1 MQKKLL
7 CIGMSCGKSLKMLF
21 FFISLY
27 MMSSCADDDCLAP
40 GHSDEGNSCPA
51 TLLLEVGGFSAAM
64 SPQTKVVAGAD
75 DENLINDIWVFQFNA
90 ITGESLHEP
99 VYIDRDNNL
108 NANDILVNL
117 AQNGEGEQSRICIV
131 ANTGDENWVY
141 EGTEGT
147 VATGFT
153 TYAGF
158 LEQAIPDKAAQP
170 FLSADIGSSAEN
182 GRTIPMFGISKDMTI
197 SSKCYVSV
205 PLYRMFARVDVGVDI
220 SYIPEGMYI
229 ENLSYS
235 NIPAYC
241 RVGTVAS
248 QDESQQGDYPT
259 DIEWKTFDCG
269 NVSEAILYVPE
280 NLQGKV
286 EGMTSKQEI
295 AGEIPTNALTIHL
308 EVSYGENLKHTY
320 TVYPG
325 LDAANDFNIKRNH
338 IYDVNLIIRELPET
352 TH

>member
-1 MQKKLL
+1 
-7 CIGMSCGKSLKMLF
+7 MLF

-141 EGTEGT
+141 ENRSNGQRLKDTRARVRFITKIFGRYLIENFPQEKDFIQSFLGSAQDAIELAVRYT
-147 VATGFT
+147 FENLGGMKAVVLEAFQDTIDWLIRDNRIREAAYEKTAMGRQALASWNQESFC
-153 TYAGF
+153 F
-158 LEQAIPDKAAQP
+158 LEW
-170 FLSADIGSSAEN
+170 EN
-182 GRTIPMFGISKDMTI
+182 GQIDHPVILIREFK
-197 SSKCYVSV
+197 
-205 PLYRMFARVDVGVDI
+205 
-220 SYIPEGMYI
+220 
-229 ENLSYS
+229 
-235 NIPAYC
+235 
-241 RVGTVAS
+241 
-248 QDESQQGDYPT
+248 
-259 DIEWKTFDCG
+259 KTFQKFYRFNNFFTFIEPACH
-269 NVSEAILYVPE
+269 
-280 NLQGKV
+280 
-286 EGMTSKQEI
+286 TS
-295 AGEIPTNALTIHL
+295 TMRLDSSTTIWAC
-308 EVSYGENLKHTY
+308 S
-320 TVYPG
+320 
-325 LDAANDFNIKRNH
+325 
-338 IYDVNLIIRELPET
+338 
-352 TH
+352 